1 MGILNLTE
9 DSFFDGGKYTNTN
22 LALKQVEKMLNEGAF
37 FIDVGAASSKPGS
50 KLISAAEEYKNLIP
64 ILEVLLKTFPE
75 VHFSVDTYNSEI
87 AKESLIRGVSMI
99 NDISGGEID
108 RKMLKT
114 VAAFKVP
121 YVMMQM
127 KGIPK
132 YMNQK
137 PHYADITSEIK
148 SQFIEKIQLAEAVG
162 ISDIIIDPGFG
173 FGKTVAQN
181 FQLLNEMSVLRDLR
195 YPLLVGVSRKSMI
208 YKTLNLNPE
217 TALNGSTALH
227 AWALDR
233 GSSILRVH
241 DVKEAKEC
249 VDLFIALQ

>member
-75 VHFSVDTYNSEI
+75 AHFSVDTYNSEI

-108 RKMLKT
+108 RKMLKSI
-114 VAAFKVP
+114 AAFKVP
-121 YVMMQM
+121 YVMMHM

-137 PHYADITSEIK
+137 PHYADITS
-148 SQFIEKIQLAEAVG
+148 
-162 ISDIIIDPGFG
+162 
-173 FGKTVAQN
+173 
-181 FQLLNEMSVLRDLR
+181 
-195 YPLLVGVSRKSMI
+195 
-208 YKTLNLNPE
+208 
-217 TALNGSTALH
+217 
-227 AWALDR
+227 
-233 GSSILRVH
+233 
-241 DVKEAKEC
+241 
-249 VDLFIALQ
+249 